1 MSSFD
6 EPEEGTPITSRA
18 KAARDLPEPD
28 DDAQTGQRMAPTLE
42 MRRRVAPPPAPAPA
56 PPPPKQPSLE
66 EQVMAE
72 LTPPTPPPMPVAPP
86 APLDSGPTPVLNPAS
101 PLPNFP
107 SFDETR
113 PPPPPSNPMAG
124 AWPPPPIIPLGSDEP
139 TVTPSMLTP
148 SPSGP
153 SMPDASGTMLVT
165 KPGRTLLIAGIAAG
179 VVILSVVIALLIGS
193 SGPARA
199 TIEVVSLPP
208 GAEVRLDGTVLSRT
222 TPLEITDVDAQN
234 PHHVRVS
241 LRGHDVWES
250 DVKFTGGARQVRLQ
264 AVLVPTVGAIEI
276 TSVPPG
282 AEAIVNGRIRGA
294 TPVTVGDLPP
304 NDDVNIELR
313 LRGYKVARKTVSFA
327 GKRKLEVPITLEKA
341 R

>member
-1 MSSFD
+1 LV
-6 EPEEGTPITSRA
+6 
-18 KAARDLPEPD
+18 DLPELD
-28 DDAQTGQRMAPTLE
+28 DDAQTGQRMRPTLE
-42 MRRRVAPPPAPAPA
+42 MRKRPA
-56 PPPPKQPSLE
+56 PPPPPPQAPPPSPPQPTLE

-72 LTPPTPPPMPVAPP
+72 LTPSSPTKMPNMPP
-86 APLDSGPTPVLNPAS
+86 APGAPDSGPTPVINPPS
-101 PLPNFP
+101 PLPTFP
-107 SFDETR
+107 SFEETR
-113 PPPPPSNPMAG
+113 LPPAAPPSANPLAG
-124 AWPPPPIIPLGSDEP
+124 PWPPPPIVPMGSDEP
-139 TVTPSMLTP
+139 TVTPSSLTP
-148 SPSGP
+148 APHMSH
-153 SMPDASGTMLVT
+153 PDTSGTMLVT

-241 LRGHDVWES
+241 LRGYDVWES

-264 AVLVPTVGAIEI
+264 AVLVPTVGSVEI

-294 TPVTVGDLPP
+294 TPVIVGDLPP
-304 NDDVNIELR
+304 NDEVEIELR
-313 LRGYKVARKTVSFA
+313 LRGYKVARSRVSFA